1 MALTYKCYKA
11 DKHRKRQ
18 LVEFLLSQER
28 DYDSHV
34 INKARYETILAT
46 EPAGAFRDRITQLLA
61 ETNSRIK
68 EIESIVNSTTG
79 LPTQT
84 EIDQIMA
91 AIDAGK

>member
-18 LVEFLLSQER
+18 LVEFLWNQER
-28 DYDSHV
+28 DYDSHQ
-34 INKARYETILAT
+34 INKARYETILET

-61 ETNSRIK
+61 ETNSRIN
-68 EIESIVNSTTG
+68 EIESIVNATSG
-79 LPTQT
+79 LPTQA

-91 AIDAGK
+91 AIESGK